1 MMNFKEIFDK
11 EFLFESSKIK
21 EKKMTKIFY
30 KFDINLVKLSEE
42 AEQQPQDQANTVD
55 LNTAQPVQDQT
66 AAQPIQ
72 DPNMATPLPA
82 DPNATQPIQDPN
94 MAQPAV
100 PDNTTLPMPSVVTED
115 DNEKV
120 EIEDENNIVRK
131 LEGEV
136 VLSKE
141 EVDEILTTEDI
152 ITKLSEAKIEGTPI
166 LDEFTADIIQVIANP
181 ATQMELKDKVD
192 KKSKIFAEIIYGKKK
207 EDSVGLRI
215 IKRKDSDLLTTSML
229 IDNKV
234 INAQYKKDTLDK
246 RITDYRNN
254 EFDTENNIE

>member
-42 AEQQPQDQANTVD
+42 AEQQSQDQVNTVD
-55 LNTAQPVQDQT
+55 PNATQPVQDQT
-66 AAQPIQ
+66 AMQPTQ
-72 DPNMATPLPA
+72 DPNMATPLPT
-82 DPNATQPIQDPN
+82 DPNATQPTQDPN
-94 MAQPAV
+94 MAQPAA

-181 ATQMELKDKVD
+181 ATQMELKNKVD